1 MWPTIIISVIIAGVV
16 IAIVVNEIL
25 KKRKGKGSCS
35 CGCSG
40 CAMKEVCHS
49 ITEE

>member
-16 IAIVVNEIL
+16 IAIVVNEVL

-35 CGCSG
+35 CGCGG
-40 CAMKEVCHS
+40 CGMKDVCHS
-49 ITEE
+49 KKE